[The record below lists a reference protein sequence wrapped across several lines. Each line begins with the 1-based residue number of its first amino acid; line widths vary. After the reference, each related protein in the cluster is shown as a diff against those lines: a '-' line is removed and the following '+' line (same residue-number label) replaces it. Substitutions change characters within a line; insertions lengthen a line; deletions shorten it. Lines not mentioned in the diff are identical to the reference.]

1 MTYKQLA
8 ALGTNFVI
16 PASAV
21 LNTDGN
27 KQFLI
32 IIRAG
37 GATKAFNERSFTKDI
52 EVDLE
57 ITADVTV
64 KATLNTE
71 VDSDTEVSVTLK
83 SASGEATLVPYA
95 APEYVQD
102 RYASGSS
109 KLTIGELNADR
120 RRIDANL
127 AYLDD
132 EIKRVGQKDIIIRRV
147 IYKAVDRAT
156 FVAAEGSSG
165 SVSYNDTTTSV
176 EIGDVGT
183 LTLAT
188 TTFKATGD
196 DANPRDITEWN
207 SITPELADATTQEV
221 IARVIDIRIE
231 RDKVVYTIGAEEE
244 SIAEHGI
251 TIAELYDKSSPEY
264 AAVKAIFGDEEQLI
278 LDSAQSAA
286 ASAMAAER
294 DRKVIYNAA
303 NEIKIGNA
311 ATINANSGTTQKLAF
326 IDPTDD
332 ELELNTDGH
341 LEAKEAL
348 TDVTLII
355 KGFALASGSGG
366 NLRVFEISR
375 LAGQESRKN
384 SNAIT
389 DLSASP
395 RDISYKLP
403 NYAVGDKLEQL
414 DLVVNSFVA
423 GKGYSYTSLELH
435 HGESDEI
442 PVLPEDAEDV
452 PSTASGYGK
461 TLADFT
467 LKSKEYAS
475 TAAGAASIASTASGE
490 AKAEAEAA
498 LEQAEDAEEAAE
510 RAEKAAEKAENLADI
525 LPTDEICFGLEGGGS
540 GVTIRKDIVIS
551 ADVTLDAV
559 VPQLTGI
566 DNALVQS
573 INPITWEG
581 FTLLGLKAKKPIKV
595 SGHIK
600 GVTSSTGGIPSDANP
615 TMFITKKGSSN
626 LVLVTKSGA
635 TISNTDGFTSG
646 VGADSIAVF
655 GFRFDNNSIVS
666 GTDDSILLQEGDSI
680 AFIIGAGQG
689 TIKAGTTLT
698 YIINCED
705 IEVSSSAAISLTG
718 DDVTQDD
725 EGNYCIPTIRGKD
738 SEVPGP
744 RGAGST
750 VMPLFATFSL
760 GEHRISGGSLAT
772 SKRTSVRLQSGIA
785 DASIRKVR
793 STQTGLVRAIADVQ
807 YFHGETGETFR
818 TTDAQDRTTDNPS
831 PGPIDFLEKPQD
843 ANTLA
848 DDEEI
853 YVLWVEI
860 PDETIDRAAET
871 VASVEARIQAL
882 APFTRRGK
890 TGAVGEDTQEALDNF
905 VADRTSP
912 YHWSGLYKHADI
924 DLASQA
930 VTTDSS
936 ATPLTI
942 NLLPATRIQRDG
954 EDVLIKAGREFVTRY
969 GGDITFT
976 LGSNNLTL
984 TSKIRTTH
992 TLHLENGRTISFD
1005 HERDISMR
1013 ESKNQDTTLL
1023 LGAFESVSMVDED
1036 TTYTD
1041 GNGVEHTL
1049 KSRGITNALIE
1060 QTPVTIKVDLIV
1072 TADKNSTLAAIKGE
1086 NLQIWYYQL
1095 ADGLTIRDGK
1105 GATGGSVESW
1115 YRATSD
1121 DLQGLSLSSL
1131 IVLDSK
1137 GEVDRARTTITN
1149 WENTPPQVGTGQ
1161 RLWRISFF
1169 NKPSENEGLAQKSVA
1184 FNAVPITGE
1193 KGEAGRSVDP
1203 SLEARVDALEA
1214 DDSPRIDPDAL
1225 HYVEKIPR
1233 HIEGAISK
1241 DKTTTF
1247 TGFNTRTNVHSEV
1260 LLDGDGFGNFNGD
1273 SFTASSRDVGGVSFP
1288 CIAPKK
1294 SGSLTLT
1301 VEGST
1306 SHTTGTGFIK
1316 LLEPARG
1323 LTFVTEDATINN
1335 GMFTSTFT
1343 YDIPASHI
1351 SASLCYTLQFAATAT
1366 NISVTINDGI
1376 TITLDPT
1383 QLSNL
1388 VYLEEDTPDTER
1400 PYAENIGTPDFNT
1413 SDKRYPEGW
1422 GRPENAGYL
1431 QGTYQWRKLAKKGSV
1446 VVEEFAASAGVI
1458 EASEGHAKG
1467 NPEIDAGKIGVNPHG
1482 RAMSRFKFDHTGGI
1496 DAAFAEIDIKKE
1508 LYHDTLRDINMKA
1521 WFESGGDAEATKE
1534 TVDLTVVRTNHL
1546 IFSSDIPV
1554 VFENDDFRVIASTD
1568 STTDGYLAIEAKKA
1582 LTNFSLV
1589 AKNFNMTAPGSNALA
1604 LYMNAYKN
1612 GGFDSSVQGSGNYAV
1627 ERYTRNTNVDITA
1640 TFPSVAVGDELTFDF
1655 GVNEVRSGNEFS
1667 IAGIS
1672 GTASL
1677 QVGGVTIVFGARG
1690 TSGTHPDDYDP
1701 TNEDRDITITAEA
1714 PDGTTAPITGLS
1726 PLEDSEYMMGD
1737 TTMLRLKSSVSN
1749 HETFREKL
1757 VDGVKL
1763 TPTLDSFHVFGPY
1776 DHGWDG
1782 LDIYKSQADKEAQ
1795 RQIVELQLE
1804 VSANELAIADLSQ
1817 RLNAGLVFNSDKLV
1831 DPTTGVLTAEDTTDF
1846 STNIDIGSNQT
1857 IARPNLGDLD
1867 NTPLWITHSTGGD
1880 AGGGVEGGRLVL
1892 LKDAKVKFEIS
1903 IQHDETLTLGTGSI
1917 DVLYKPVG
1925 SNSRQTLFT
1934 TNLSNLGLTLNDAG
1948 TSGYV
1953 TIGEAD
1959 LSVGDT
1965 VDSLYVYTVNSIAAD
1980 KFSASWRITATGSAL
1995 PEQYHL
2001 NKKQFVKT
2009 ALADI
2014 PMTPGTYKLNTYDYD
2029 GDGAV
2034 DANESDRAVA
2044 DFASRTVDGKEY
2056 IGYCEEDF
2064 DPAITNKLGDIVH
2077 SPFDG
2082 FVGIYLE
2089 VEADGNSGYINVI
2102 MKRGLYD
2109 HLERQN
2115 VVPGTNV
2122 SLTTNGILFM
2132 VLTNVG
2138 ASPSATNPKRNSSH
2152 EFEID
2157 RYNRVVRNNVE
2168 YQRARGHLPTADSV
2182 NAWKNLLNTGSNIPN
2197 RLTAQFK
2204 VYRGTSHDA
2213 TLGVSK
2219 MRWHTDLQNKDYQRI
2234 ETADDLLKDKLN
2246 ELIDAFNAA
2255 ESNSIE
2261 KL

>member
-1 MTYKQLA
+1 MIYKTIVVG
-8 ALGTNFVI
+8 GTTFTI

-21 LNTDGN
+21 NNSAGH
-27 KQFLI
+27 KQFLLLV
-32 IIRAG
+32 RAG
-37 GATKAFNERSFTKDI
+37 NAVKAFSENIFTYD
-52 EVDLE
+52 EDGNDLVGASL
-57 ITADVTV
+57 TVGVGDAAVTV
-64 KATLNTE
+64 TATLNE
-71 VDSDTEVSVTLK
+71 GVVTITGTG
-83 SASGEATLVPYA
+83 AEATLLPYA

-132 EIKRVGQKDIIIRRV
+132 EIKRVGQKDIVIRRV

-165 SVSYNDTTTSV
+165 SVSYNDTTNSV

-264 AAVKAIFGDEEQLI
+264 AAVKAIFGDEEQII
-278 LDSAQSAA
+278 LNSAQSAA

-294 DRKVIYNAA
+294 DRKAIYDAP
-303 NEIKIGNA
+303 NEIEISGA
-311 ATINANSGTTQKLAF
+311 GSVATKNNPQSLNQHNITLTN
-326 IDPTDD
+326 PTGDD
-332 ELELNTDGH
+332 EVELDGTK
-341 LEAKEAL
+341 LKINEAL
-348 TDVTLII
+348 TDVSII
-355 KGFALASGSGG
+355 VKGLRLKSGATGG
-366 NLRVFEISR
+366 PRFDIRVVRLR
-375 LAGQESRKN
+375 AGQQSSQN
-384 SNAIT
+384 SNLMAVTRIAKDYTYRIQDLQAGDELVFVQIFSNAAMAAI
-389 DLSASP
+389 
-395 RDISYKLP
+395 
-403 NYAVGDKLEQL
+403 
-414 DLVVNSFVA
+414 
-423 GKGYSYTSLELH
+423 GYDYDSVELH
-435 HGESDEI
+435 HAQTEI
-442 PVLPEDAEDV
+442 PVLPEDAADV
-452 PSTASGYGK
+452 SKFATGYGK
-461 TLADFT
+461 VIADNV
-467 LKSKEYAS
+467 LKSKEYAN
-475 TAAGAASIASTASGE
+475 TAAGAATIASTASGE

-498 LEQAEDAEEAAE
+498 LEQAEDAEDAAE
-510 RAEKAAEKAENLADI
+510 RAEAAAEKAENLANI
-525 LPTDEICFGLEGGGS
+525 LPTDEICFDP
-540 GVTIRKDIVIS
+540 T
-551 ADVTLDAV
+551 DVD
-559 VPQLTGI
+559 
-566 DNALVQS
+566 
-573 INPITWEG
+573 
-581 FTLLGLKAKKPIKV
+581 
-595 SGHIK
+595 
-600 GVTSSTGGIPSDANP
+600 
-615 TMFITKKGSSN
+615 
-626 LVLVTKSGA
+626 
-635 TISNTDGFTSG
+635 TDGN
-646 VGADSIAVF
+646 V
-655 GFRFDNNSIVS
+655 
-666 GTDDSILLQEGDSI
+666 
-680 AFIIGAGQG
+680 
-689 TIKAGTTLT
+689 
-698 YIINCED
+698 
-705 IEVSSSAAISLTG
+705 
-718 DDVTQDD
+718 
-725 EGNYCIPTIRGKD
+725 CIPTIRGKD

-760 GEHRISGGSLAT
+760 GEHRVSGGSLAT
-772 SKRTSVRLQSGIA
+772 SKRTSVRLQSGVS

-793 STQTGLVRAIADVQ
+793 SNQAGLVRAIADVQ

-818 TTDAQDRTTDNPS
+818 TTDAQNRDIDNPS
-831 PGPIDFLEKPQD
+831 PGTIDFLEKPQD
-843 ANTLA
+843 TNTLA

-853 YVLWVEI
+853 YVLWVEV

-871 VASVEARIQAL
+871 VASVEARIQAF

-890 TGAVGEDTQEALDNF
+890 TGAIGEDTQEALDNF

-912 YHWSGLYKHADI
+912 YHLSGLYKHADI
-924 DLASQA
+924 DLANQA

-1023 LGAFESVSMVDED
+1023 LGAFESVSMVDEN

-1072 TADKNSTLAAIKGE
+1072 TADKASTLAAIKGE

-1105 GATGGSVESW
+1105 GDTGAQWTPRYLSL
-1115 YRATSD
+1115 TSD
-1121 DLQGLSLSSL
+1121 IIGGVATNPGWEKFGTTGFVNGLLTDKDGNDESN
-1131 IVLDSK
+1131 K
-1137 GEVDRARTTITN
+1137 RTFSDEPLTGSNVKAVYQI
-1149 WENTPPQVGTGQ
+1149 WVKEDADGSIIEPVQVRGFVQLRGMDGDDG
-1161 RLWRISFF
+1161 
-1169 NKPSENEGLAQKSVA
+1169 K
-1184 FNAVPITGE
+1184 
-1193 KGEAGRSVDP
+1193 SVDP

-1233 HIEGAISK
+1233 HISGNEAEITVEDMFSERFTGYTSNLSVNMFFTKEPLDDTNPLFKYIERTFDSDSAFGAG
-1241 DKTTTF
+1241 TF
-1247 TGFNTRTNVHSEV
+1247 TIVESLVDGLELKIQHSVTSNIALQQSLVSLNKLTAEYTWTETQTSSEV
-1260 LLDGDGFGNFNGD
+1260 TN
-1273 SFTASSRDVGGVSFP
+1273 TASNTKAD
-1288 CIAPKK
+1288 APQ
-1294 SGSLTLT
+1294 GSALILNKGEFAIFRYL
-1301 VEGST
+1301 V
-1306 SHTTGTGFIK
+1306 
-1316 LLEPARG
+1316 RG
-1323 LTFVTEDATINN
+1323 AQNATI
-1335 GMFTSTFT
+1335 
-1343 YDIPASHI
+1343 DVDV
-1351 SASLCYTLQFAATAT
+1351 TLQATGET
-1366 NISVTINDGI
+1366 FFNPI
-1376 TITLDPT
+1376 

-1388 VYLEEDTPDTER
+1388 VYLEEDTPDGER

-1431 QGTYQWRKLAKKGSV
+1431 QGTYQWRELAKKGSV

-1482 RAMSRFKFDHTGGI
+1482 RAMSRFKFDHTGGVN
-1496 DAAFAEIDIKKE
+1496 AAFAEIDIKKE

-1521 WFESGGDAEATKE
+1521 WFESGGDLVNDADISDT
-1534 TVDLTVVRTNHL
+1534 TFFGSYITTNNAV
-1546 IFSSDIPV
+1546 S
-1554 VFENDDFRVIASTD
+1554 IASPKADIGTQTTNNGTFLTIDPKVVGNLEVEVDVSFAAQPSATITLAAHSID
-1568 STTDGYLAIEAKKA
+1568 SNGNIRNRLVSLRPSIAITPSPTATTGKLLLSIV
-1582 LTNFSLV
+1582 V
-1589 AKNFNMTAPGSNALA
+1589 ASDYIARSEKIVLNVQSNNNLSN
-1604 LYMNAYKN
+1604 LMVT
-1612 GGFDSSVQGSGNYAV
+1612 G
-1627 ERYTRNTNVDITA
+1627 VDI
-1640 TFPSVAVGDELTFDF
+1640 GL
-1655 GVNEVRSGNEFS
+1655 
-1667 IAGIS
+1667 
-1672 GTASL
+1672 GTA
-1677 QVGGVTIVFGARG
+1677 G

-1701 TNEDRDITITAEA
+1701 TNATDAITVTVEA
-1714 PDGTTAPITGLS
+1714 SDGTTETTVDFS
-1726 PLEDSEYMMGD
+1726 PVEDSEYMMGD
-1737 TTMLRLKSSVSN
+1737 TAMLRFKSITSN
-1749 HETFREKL
+1749 HDGLRSKL
-1757 VDGVKL
+1757 SLGGDL
-1763 TPTLDSFHVFGPY
+1763 IITPTIGAFHILGPY

-1817 RLNAGLVFNSDKLV
+1817 RLNAGLHPDSDTLH
-1831 DPTTGVLTAEDTTDF
+1831 DPTT
-1846 STNIDIGSNQT
+1846 
-1857 IARPNLGDLD
+1857 
-1867 NTPLWITHSTGGD
+1867 
-1880 AGGGVEGGRLVL
+1880 
-1892 LKDAKVKFEIS
+1892 
-1903 IQHDETLTLGTGSI
+1903 
-1917 DVLYKPVG
+1917 
-1925 SNSRQTLFT
+1925 
-1934 TNLSNLGLTLNDAG
+1934 
-1948 TSGYV
+1948 
-1953 TIGEAD
+1953 
-1959 LSVGDT
+1959 
-1965 VDSLYVYTVNSIAAD
+1965 
-1980 KFSASWRITATGSAL
+1980 ASP

-2001 NKKQFVKT
+2001 NKKQFVET
-2009 ALADI
+2009 ALASI

-2034 DANESDRAVA
+2034 DANESDRAVV

-2056 IGYCEEDF
+2056 IGYCEENF
-2064 DPAITNKLGDIVH
+2064 DPAITKKLGDIVH

-2089 VEADGNSGYINVI
+2089 VAEDGNSGYINVI

-2115 VVPGTNV
+2115 VIPDGSGT
-2122 SLTTNGILFM
+2122 SLRTDGILFM

-2138 ASPSATNPKRNSSH
+2138 TSPSATNPKRNSSH

-2157 RYNRVVRNNVE
+2157 RYNRVVRNSVE

-2182 NAWKNLLNTGSNIPN
+2182 NNWKNLLNTGSNLLN

-2204 VYRGTSHDA
+2204 VYRDNSHPS
-2213 TLGVSK
+2213 LGFSK

-2255 ESNSIE
+2255 ESDNIE